1 MTPRADLLKSDPRL
15 CMDPK
20 ELNAGPVLLSGA
32 SVQSPVKIEMFKIE
46 LGTPAHFRVAQFL
59 LYPHSPLM
67 EEQP

>member
-1 MTPRADLLKSDPRL
+1 
-15 CMDPK
+15 MDPK